1 MEYMYITKGVCPR
14 RIKIVL
20 EGNVVKDVV
29 FLEGGCNGNLQ
40 AVPRLVKDMTVE
52 EIEQKLSA
60 PNIINCKS
68 KNQLTKISL
77 HSSPLHCCS
86 PKKKPHPPNK

>member
-20 EGNVVKDVV
+20 EGNVVRDVV

-40 AVPRLVKDMTVE
+40 AVPKLVKDMTVE
-52 EIEQKLSA
+52 EIEQKLSG
-60 PNIINCKS
+60 INCGYKGTS
-68 KNQLTKISL
+68 CADQLAKAVREAYEESLKNKE
-77 HSSPLHCCS
+77 
-86 PKKKPHPPNK
+86 